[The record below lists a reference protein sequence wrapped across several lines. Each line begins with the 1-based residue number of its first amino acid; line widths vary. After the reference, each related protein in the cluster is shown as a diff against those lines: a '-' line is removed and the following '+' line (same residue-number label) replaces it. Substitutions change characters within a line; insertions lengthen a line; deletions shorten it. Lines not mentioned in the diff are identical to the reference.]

1 MSANGKCI
9 IFSAPSGAGKTTIV
23 HALLN
28 VGIGLEF
35 SVSACSRDP
44 RPNEVDGK
52 DYHFLGIDG
61 FKKQIDAGAFV
72 EWEEVFTNN
81 YYGTLK
87 SEVERIW
94 ENGKAVIFDVD
105 VIGGLNLKKI
115 FGADALAI
123 FVQPPSYEELEKR
136 LRYRSTETE
145 DKIQQRMAKASKELS
160 TASEFD
166 SILVNADLDK
176 AIENAKNL
184 VTQFIQG

>member
-1 MSANGKCI
+1 
-9 IFSAPSGAGKTTIV
+9 
-23 HALLN
+23 
-28 VGIGLEF
+28 
-35 SVSACSRDP
+35 
-44 RPNEVDGK
+44 
-52 DYHFLGIDG
+52 
-61 FKKQIDAGAFV
+61 
-72 EWEEVFTNN
+72 
-81 YYGTLK
+81 LK

-184 VTQFIQG
+184 VTQFIQA